1 MDMPRQTGSRRRQP
15 TQMSDFGTELARL
28 MAARGLGVRELAR
41 MVPCN
46 PGHISN
52 LRSGKARPSPELAR
66 ILDVRLDADS
76 ALAALAPAPE
86 PRRPQPTATLIDD
99 VADEIAALDLARM
112 AEASEV
118 GTGTV
123 ERLELAVD
131 ELATAYPGT
140 APADLLGRVRGYL
153 GYVGRLLDAR
163 ITLAEHRRLLAVGGW
178 LSLLAATTL
187 IDLHRDHTAAAHLRT
202 AAQLARET
210 GHTEITAW
218 CLETQAWQALTAGD
232 YQSAVDISQAAQQVA
247 PKSGSAFI
255 QATAQEGRARARL
268 GARQETRA
276 VLGRVEALV
285 SPLPVP
291 DRPEHHYRY
300 DPAKS
305 EAYLATTLAWI
316 GDPAAERYARHVLA
330 RLESASD
337 GPPRPR
343 RAASARLDLSLALI
357 AAGRHDEAAG
367 TALEAITSGRI
378 VPSNYWRAREV
389 IHAVAERGVPEAAQL
404 AEAYRE
410 SCGDG
415 ERPALALRAR
425 EMVSNENY
433 APGSSP
439 RVRFIPHRG
448 LAV

>member
-1 MDMPRQTGSRRRQP
+1 MT
-15 TQMSDFGTELARL
+15 DFGTELARL
-28 MAARGLGVRELAR
+28 MTARGLGVRELAR

-52 LRSGKARPSPELAR
+52 LRSGKARPSPELAET
-66 ILDVRLDADS
+66 LDERLA
-76 ALAALAPAPE
+76 AGGTLRALAPD
-86 PRRPQPTATLIDD
+86 RPPGKHQLTPAWDD
-99 VADEIAALDLARM
+99 GAIADEIAALDLVRQ
-112 AEASEV
+112 AEASQV
-118 GTGTV
+118 GSGTV

-131 ELATAYPGT
+131 DLATAYPGT
-140 APADLLGRVRGYL
+140 LSAVLLDRVLGYL
-153 GYVGRLLDAR
+153 GYVTRLLDAKT
-163 ITLAEHRRLLAVGGW
+163 TLAEHRRLLVVGGW

-187 IDLHRDHTAAAHLRT
+187 IDLHHDHAAAAHLRT

-210 GHTEITAW
+210 GHAEIAAW
-218 CLETQAWQALTAGD
+218 CLETQAWQVLTEGGYRQA
-232 YQSAVDISQAAQQVA
+232 AEISQAARRVA

-255 QATAQEGRARARL
+255 QATAQEGRAWARL
-268 GARQETRA
+268 GAGPETRA
-276 VLGRVEALV
+276 ALGRVEALV

-305 EAYLATTLAWI
+305 EAYTATTLAWL
-316 GDPAAERYARHVLA
+316 GDPAAERYARHVLV
-330 RLESASD
+330 RLESSID

-367 TALEAITSGRI
+367 TALEAISSGRI

-389 IHAVAERGVPEAAQL
+389 IQAVAQRGVPEAADL

-410 SCGDG
+410 VCGDS
-415 ERPALALRAR
+415 ERPAL
-425 EMVSNENY
+425 
-433 APGSSP
+433 P
-439 RVRFIPHRG
+439 
-448 LAV
+448 

>member
-1 MDMPRQTGSRRRQP
+1 
-15 TQMSDFGTELARL
+15 MSDFAAELARL
-28 MAARGLGVRELAR
+28 MAAHGLGVRELAR

-52 LRSGKARPSPELAR
+52 LRSGKARPSPELAEA
-66 ILDVRLDADS
+66 LDERLAADGT
-76 ALAALAPAPE
+76 LRALAPQPA
-86 PRRPQPTATLIDD
+86 PRRHQLAAARDD
-99 VADEIAALDLARM
+99 SAADEIAALDLARL

-131 ELATAYPGT
+131 ELAIAYPGT
-140 APADLLGRVRGYL
+140 PPADLLDRLRGYL
-153 GYVGRLLDAR
+153 RYVGRLLDAR
-163 ITLAEHRRLLAVGGW
+163 TTLTEHRRLLVVGGW

-187 IDLHRDHTAAAHLRT
+187 IDLHRDYAAAAHLRT

-210 GHTEITAW
+210 GHAEIAAW
-218 CLETQAWQALTAGD
+218 CLETQAWQVLTTED
-232 YQSAVDISQAAQQVA
+232 YRRAVDISQAAQRVA

-268 GARQETRA
+268 GETRETRA
-276 VLGRVEALV
+276 ALGRVEALV

-291 DRPEHHYRY
+291 DQPEHHYRY

-305 EAYLATTLAWI
+305 EAYTATTLAWL
-316 GDPAAERYARHVLA
+316 GDPAAEGYARHILA
-330 RLESASD
+330 RLESAID

-343 RAASARLDLSLALI
+343 RAATARLDLSLALI

-367 TALEAITSGRI
+367 TAMEAIASGRL

-389 IHAVAERGVPEAAQL
+389 IHAVTERGVPEAAEL

-410 SCGDG
+410 ACSYGA
-415 ERPALALRAR
+415 RPAL
-425 EMVSNENY
+425 
-433 APGSSP
+433 P
-439 RVRFIPHRG
+439 
-448 LAV
+448 